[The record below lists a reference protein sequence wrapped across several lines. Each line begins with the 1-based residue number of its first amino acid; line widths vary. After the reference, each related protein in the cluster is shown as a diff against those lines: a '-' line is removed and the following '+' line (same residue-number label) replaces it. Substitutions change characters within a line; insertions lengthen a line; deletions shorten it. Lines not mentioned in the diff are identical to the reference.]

1 MEKQQPRSQTRK
13 YGPSPQVGS
22 APAARVPAILRPCE
36 MFSMPGSLPELIAC
50 SQVGLLKELCPPFAV
65 LCPYHRPGQGSS
77 GGGRNP
83 ELGGETK

>member
-1 MEKQQPRSQTRK
+1 MLTHQKN
-13 YGPSPQVGS
+13 GPSPQVGS
-22 APAARVPAILRPCE
+22 APAAHVPAIVRPCE

-50 SQVGLLKELCPPFAV
+50 SQVGALKELSPPFAV
-65 LCPYHRPGQGSS
+65 IFLYHRPGQGSS